1 MTKLSQSGEH
11 HAMHNLPMYSRPDVA
26 GRQPGRLLSALVL
39 SGFLVAL
46 LLLSTGFGPPILTD
60 RNDAP
65 IRLSP
70 ENIAALIQTNV
81 PPTVT
86 AASVLMIEL
95 PSGATLFEK
104 APVELHP
111 PASTAKL
118 MTALVVRA
126 EVPLDDVA
134 VITPTAAG
142 TGGSSMGLVAG
153 ERLTVSDLLHGL
165 LLPSGNDAAVALAEH
180 VAGSEADFVAMMNAR
195 ARAIGL
201 QSTRFAN
208 AHGLDAP
215 DQLTTALDLA
225 LLASAAMQ
233 DAELASIV
241 AKPVANVAGR
251 ALVNTNELLSTYAGA
266 DGVKTG
272 TTDEAGE
279 CLIAAVSRN
288 SRRLLLVELGSSER
302 YEDARKLL
310 DYAATAFAWHDV
322 RLPQG
327 GLSWITASN
336 GDAYRLRSDPT
347 SDIFVPAWQRSL
359 LLPVVQIDASLVLT
373 GTEPVG
379 RLRWQLGSELVAE
392 TPLSIWQGP

>member
-1 MTKLSQSGEH
+1 
-11 HAMHNLPMYSRPDVA
+11 MHNLPMYSRPDVA

-104 APVELHP
+104 ASVELHP

-233 DAELASIV
+233 DAELANIV

-373 GTEPVG
+373 GTDP
-379 RLRWQLGSELVAE
+379 A
-392 TPLSIWQGP
+392 